1 MPRSSADRPKSA
13 GHTDV
18 YWRRRVIALAAGI
31 GLLALVTWTVNGALG
46 GGATRQATN
55 LSQTT
60 SQHSGHP
67 ATPAASATPG
77 TPAGRA
83 SGTPSPAGTPGPS
96 PSSSAGHATSAKH
109 GASATRHR
117 AGQRG
122 RKTSARAAA
131 ACPQAGLVLSLFS
144 SQSSYPAHARPE
156 FSIDVVSTTPGRC
169 TVNLGVKNLHI
180 VIRAGGKNQVWDS
193 AGCTRPAPRPTTLAR
208 GVPAVVQI
216 SWNRQ
221 TLAAGCQGP
230 RRAARPGTYTATA
243 YSGKLSSGARIFV
256 LKGRGIAVP

>member
-1 MPRSSADRPKSA
+1 MPRSSAGRPKSA

-18 YWRRRVIALAAGI
+18 YWRRRVIALAAGL

-46 GGATRQATN
+46 GAAPRQATN

-67 ATPAASATPG
+67 ATPAASAAPG
-77 TPAGRA
+77 APAGGA
-83 SGTPSPAGTPGPS
+83 SGTPSRAGTPAPS
-96 PSSSAGHATSAKH
+96 PSSPA
-109 GASATRHR
+109 RHR
-117 AGQRG
+117 APAARHPAAQRG

-131 ACPQAGLVLSLFS
+131 CPRAGLVLSLFS
-144 SQSSYPAHARPE
+144 ARYSYPAHARPE
-156 FSIDVVSTTPGRC
+156 FTIDVVSTTPGRC

-193 AGCTRPAPRPTTLAR
+193 AACTRPAPRATTLAR
-208 GVPAVVQI
+208 GVPAVVQFT
-216 SWNRQ
+216 WNRQ
-221 TLAAGCQGP
+221 TSATGCQGP

-243 YSGKLSSGARIFV
+243 YSGKLSSGTRIFV